1 VRFLVDNALSP
12 DVAEGLRQA
21 GHDATHVRDYGL
33 QQAADGARGP
43 ARTRPRRAGSI
54 LLSLAEVNEALSLA
68 GIAPSLR
75 EALEQLDGPIRD
87 MARERAERELRWEA
101 VFAAPGCAA
110 VAALVSKNAG
120 RGLVKR
126 LARGDPD
133 RGRGLLDAAAM
144 ILGALPAQGVP
155 LSRLA
160 AERLG
165 DSHALDDGRP
175 VATLVVAALRGAE
188 VEERAREVWARS
200 GVLVNELASP
210 VLTLNLAAHADTPGG
225 RLVEQAL
232 GSGEPVHLSL
242 RTLVRQPPRWAL
254 EGRNVFVCEN
264 PAVVAMAADALGQRC
279 APLVCTDGMPAAA
292 QRTLL
297 GQLASAKATLL
308 YHGDFDWPGVAIGN
322 FVMRTFGAI
331 PWRFAA
337 KDYDPG
343 RGRALEGRPIIAQ
356 WDEALAPKMV
366 RCGFAL
372 DEEAVAESLLGDLEP
387 RP

>member
-1 VRFLVDNALSP
+1 
-12 DVAEGLRQA
+12 
-21 GHDATHVRDYGL
+21 
-33 QQAADGARGP
+33 
-43 ARTRPRRAGSI
+43 
-54 LLSLAEVNEALSLA
+54 VNEALSRA

-297 GQLASAKATLL
+297 GRRKPLCYITVTSIGRESPSATSSCVPSAPFPGALLPKTTTLVVVAHWKEGRL
-308 YHGDFDWPGVAIGN
+308 LRNGTRRLRRKWFGVA
-322 FVMRTFGAI
+322 
-331 PWRFAA
+331 
-337 KDYDPG
+337 
-343 RGRALEGRPIIAQ
+343 
-356 WDEALAPKMV
+356 
-366 RCGFAL
+366 
-372 DEEAVAESLLGDLEP
+372 SL
-387 RP
+387 

>member
-1 VRFLVDNALSP
+1 M
-12 DVAEGLRQA
+12 
-21 GHDATHVRDYGL
+21 
-33 QQAADGARGP
+33 
-43 ARTRPRRAGSI
+43 
-54 LLSLAEVNEALSLA
+54 LLSLAEVNEALSRA

-75 EALEQLDGPIRD
+75 EALEQLGGPIRD
-87 MARERAERELRWEA
+87 IARERAEGERRWDA

-110 VAALVSKNAG
+110 LARITTQSAG
-120 RGLVKR
+120 RGLLKR
-126 LARGDPD
+126 LARGDPS
-133 RGRGLLDAAAM
+133 RGRELLEAAAA
-144 ILGALPAQGVP
+144 ILGAQPAQGVP

-165 DSHALDDGRP
+165 DSHAIDEGRP

-210 VLTLNLAAHADTPGG
+210 VLALNLVAHGDTPGG

-232 GSGEPVHLSL
+232 ASGEPLHLSL

-254 EGRNVFVCEN
+254 EGRKVFVCEN
-264 PAVVAMAADALGQRC
+264 PAIVAMASDALGQGC

-297 GQLASAKATLL
+297 SQLASAKATLL

-331 PWRFAA
+331 PWHFAA
-337 KDYDPG
+337 DDYEPG
-343 RGRALEGRPIIAQ
+343 RGRPLEGRPIIAQ
-356 WDEALAPKMV
+356 WDEALALKMARHGV
-366 RCGFAL
+366 AL
-372 DEEAVAESLLGDLEP
+372 DEEAVADSLLGDLNAVRNAP
-387 RP
+387 SA